1 MAIWDAMEGHFL
13 RWTVTSANGDV
24 STKSIT
30 IFIID
35 LGVWVLRASG
45 NLGCNG
51 GTFFGGGRLQ
61 WIMMMWLDI
70 ERGNKGFWQ
79 CWQTEMDLL
88 KGNNSAF
95 WCYMYFWCQL
105 FQVMIS
111 FGGLLEERLPCLI

>member
-1 MAIWDAMEGHFL
+1 MDDD
-13 RWTVTSANGDV
+13 DV

-30 IFIID
+30 IFIIE
-35 LGVWVLRASG
+35 LGIWVIRASG

-111 FGGLLEERLPCLI
+111 FGGLARRVFTLFKPFPLILFFQHKQN